1 MEIQKSK
8 KIVNNQG
15 ITLVALVVTIV
26 IMLILAGITLNMAF
40 GDNGLFKMAKSAVE
54 SHEESAQKEED
65 VLKELEKDMND
76 ADREINNLKG
86 VNRPKLSNGMIP
98 IKYDNVKQKWVITNE
113 DDNNWYEY
121 KDIDPDKGIN
131 NLAWANV
138 MLSDGTY
145 KASAKGKPDE
155 EGGYTDDGTTEVEE
169 DELGSMFVWIPR
181 FAYSITKYHTDVA
194 SGEGTTQKIFDVSFI
209 QGTGSTDF
217 EGNRYGYSYDLS
229 EANEGQPTPKVVHS
243 AFSFGGNNLTGIWVA
258 KFEASTTR
266 ALTTNNNKT
275 VADGYNVKV
284 LPNAETWRYI
294 NIGNMFM
301 NCLNMN
307 KTDNIYG
314 LNQGKTDS
322 HLMKNTE
329 WGAVAYLSASQY
341 GVVPTINNKSS
352 QDTSGQ
358 HEWAGGQDYVAN
370 VSQSTTGN
378 VTGIYDMCGGGWE
391 CVAAYYDNGTSN
403 LSGQAKD
410 VFETNNTLKT
420 QYEKYWNKYEVGDKE
435 KTTYRDLASLWNKNY
450 DSSTSKYDKT
460 LNPIRQELTKDKY
473 DLMKNHIGDAG
484 YEVIKDGNYSYYGVK
499 DNGQYDWILISNATA
514 TGFQGGKGYYNSDY
528 ALIGHCALPFV
539 TRGGHCPDGVA
550 AGVFAWD
557 DGGGSALSSRAF
569 RPVLVV

>member
-1 MEIQKSK
+1 MKGKVEQK
-8 KIVNNQG
+8 G

-26 IMLILAGITLNMAF
+26 IMLILAGVTLNLAL
-40 GDNGLFKMAKSAVE
+40 GENGLFKMAKSAAE
-54 SHEESAQKEED
+54 SYKESAEKEED
-65 VLKELEKDMND
+65 ALKELEKDMND
-76 ADREINNLKG
+76 ADREINNIKG
-86 VNRPKLSNGMIP
+86 VNRPKLAEGMIP
-98 IKYDNVKQKWVITNE
+98 IKYNNTSKKWVITNE
-113 DDNNWYEY
+113 YDDEWYEY
-121 KDIDPDKGIN
+121 KTAS

-181 FAYSITKYHTDVA
+181 FAYSITKYHTD
-194 SGEGTTQKIFDVSFI
+194 SNGTDGTTQKIFDVSFI

-258 KFEASTTR
+258 KFEASTTG

-314 LNQGKTDS
+314 LNQGKIDS

-329 WGAVAYLSASQY
+329 WGAVAYLAASQY
-341 GVVPTINNKSS
+341 GVVPQINDNYTN
-352 QDTSGQ
+352 DTAY
-358 HEWAGGQDYVAN
+358 HEWAGEKDYVTN
-370 VSQSTTGN
+370 VKQSTTGN
-378 VTGIYDMCGGGWE
+378 VTGIYDMCGGAWE
-391 CVAAYYDNGTSN
+391 YVAAYYDNGTSN
-403 LSGQAKD
+403 LNGNEKD
-410 VFETNNTLKT
+410 VFETDGTLKSE
-420 QYEKYWNKYEVGDKE
+420 YEKYWNKYEVGNEE
-435 KTTYRDLASLWNKNY
+435 KTTYKDLENLWNKKVEG
-450 DSSTSKYDKT
+450 DTSKYDKT
-460 LNPIRQELTKDKY
+460 LNSTRQKLTKARY

-484 YEVIKDGNYSYYGVK
+484 YEVIKDDQYSYCGVL
-499 DNGQYDWILISNATA
+499 DNGKYNWIPMGHDEATNHEYG
-514 TGFQGGKGYYNSDY
+514 TGYYNSDY
-528 ALIGHCALPFV
+528 ALIGHCAHPFV
-539 TRGGHCPDGVA
+539 TRGGGWNYGA
-550 AGVFAWD
+550 GAGVFTWCTEIGYAYSD
-557 DGGGSALSSRAF
+557 RAF
-569 RPVLVV
+569 RPVLAV

>member
-1 MEIQKSK
+1 MKRKVEPK
-8 KIVNNQG
+8 G

-26 IMLILAGITLNMAF
+26 IMLILAGITLNMAL

-54 SHEESAQKEED
+54 SYEESAQKEED
-65 VLKELEKDMND
+65 ALKELEKDMND
-76 ADREINNLKG
+76 VNREVNNLKG

-113 DDNNWYEY
+113 YDDEWYEY
-121 KDIDPDKGIN
+121 KTAS

-181 FAYSITKYHTDVA
+181 FAYSITKYHTD
-194 SGEGTTQKIFDVSFI
+194 SNGTEGTTQKIFDVSFI

-229 EANEGQPTPKVVHS
+229 EANEGQPTPKVVHP

-258 KFEASTTR
+258 KFEASMNETNENTT
-266 ALTTNNNKT
+266 ANNNVTTKT
-275 VADGYNVKV
+275 VKV

-294 NIGNMFM
+294 NVGNVFM

-307 KTDNIYG
+307 RADNIYG
-314 LNQGKTDS
+314 LSQGKTDS

-329 WGAVAYLSASQY
+329 WGAVAYLAASQY
-341 GVVPTINNKSS
+341 GVVPTINNKHEDNAASNIY
-352 QDTSGQ
+352 
-358 HEWAGGQDYVAN
+358 HEWAGGQNYVAN

-378 VTGIYDMCGGGWE
+378 ITGIYDMCGGAWE
-391 CVAAYYDNGTSN
+391 YVAAYYDNGTSN
-403 LSGQAKD
+403 LNGQAKD
-410 VFETNNTLKT
+410 VFKSDGTLKDE
-420 QYEKYWNKYEVGDKE
+420 YEKYWNKYEVGNEE
-435 KTTYRDLASLWNKNY
+435 KTTYKDLANLWNKNY

-460 LNPIRQELTKDKY
+460 LNPIRQELTKARY

-484 YEVIKDGNYSYYGVK
+484 YEVIKDGNYSYYGVN
-499 DNGQYDWILISNATA
+499 DNGQYDWILISNETA

-528 ALIGHCALPFV
+528 VLIGHCAQPFV
-539 TRGGHCPDGVA
+539 VRGGSWDNGA
-550 AGVFAWD
+550 SAGVFAWCGY
-557 DGGGSALSSRAF
+557 DGGAYYYRGF
-569 RPVLVV
+569 RPVLAV